1 MSDLCYCHA
10 QAITSGLCE
19 AHFREQK
26 LAPLLKERD
35 NSQALVD
42 LMSDQIRAYEREL
55 ARATNRITLTGD
67 ERQIGKV
74 RFQPIGRKSDGVRIF
89 CHKCGKA
96 YSIGQSINCLDHERN
111 CKVVPASGRKRQST
125 APKSVRE
132 PVQRGVVIE
141 RELEDSELG

>member
-1 MSDLCYCHA
+1 MPDFCYCHV

-19 AHFREQK
+19 VHFREQK

-42 LMSDQIRAYEREL
+42 LMSDQICAYEREL
-55 ARATNRITLTGD
+55 ARATNRIALTGD
-67 ERQIGKV
+67 ERQVGKV

-96 YSIGQSINCLDHERN
+96 YPIGQSINCLDHERN
-111 CKVVPASGRKRQST
+111 CKVVASERKRQST
-125 APKSVRE
+125 SPKSVRE
-132 PVQRGVVIE
+132 APQRGVVIE